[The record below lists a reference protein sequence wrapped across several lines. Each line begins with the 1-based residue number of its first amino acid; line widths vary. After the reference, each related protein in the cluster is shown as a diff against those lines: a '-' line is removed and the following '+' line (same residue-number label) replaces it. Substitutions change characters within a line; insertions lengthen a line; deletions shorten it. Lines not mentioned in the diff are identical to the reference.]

1 MEFNDSIR
9 CYPYTIKIA
18 SMKQILILI
27 LLAIPF
33 FALAQP
39 SHQTFDVLLK
49 KHVDNQGGVNYKA
62 FKADSETLNDYIEA
76 MRLNPPSSTWK
87 ENETLAYWINVYNA
101 LTIQLVLNHY
111 PVESI
116 KDIGSSIQIPFVN
129 TPWDIEC
136 FQMKN
141 GDALSLNNIE
151 HGIIRKDFEEPRI
164 HFSLVCAAK
173 SCPKLLN
180 EAYDAS
186 RLDAQLTAQTKAF
199 LANTNKN
206 KISTDRLEL
215 SKLFSWYGG
224 DFRKNGSL
232 VDFLNQYTSVKIDS
246 KAKTSFMDY
255 DWSLNEQ

>member
-1 MEFNDSIR
+1 
-9 CYPYTIKIA
+9 
-18 SMKQILILI
+18 MKNLLSI
-27 LLAIPF
+27 LLLLSPF
-33 FALAQP
+33 LVNAQP
-39 SHQTFDVLLK
+39 SHQAFDALLK
-49 KHVDNQGGVNYKA
+49 KHVDVNGGVNYKA
-62 FKADSETLNDYIEA
+62 FKNNATALNDYLVEMMID
-76 MRLNPPSSTWK
+76 PPTRDWND
-87 ENETLAYWINVYNA
+87 NEKLTYWINVYNA
-101 LTIQLVLNHY
+101 LTIQLVLKYY

-136 FQMKN
+136 FEIEDGKE
-141 GDALSLNNIE
+141 LSLNNIE

-164 HFSLVCAAK
+164 HFALVCAAV

-186 RLDAQLTAQTKAF
+186 RLDAQLTTQTKAF
-199 LANTNKN
+199 LANPDKN

-224 DFRKNGSL
+224 DFRKNGTL
-232 VDFLNQYTSVKIDS
+232 VDFLNQYTDINISQ
-246 KAKTSFMDY
+246 KAKTSFLNY